1 MSAFERWDPA
11 AYLRHYYAAVGDDES
26 ATLRFLVQELARFGP
41 AGSALDFGAG
51 PTLHHLL
58 PLAPQVRHIDVA
70 DVLPRNLA
78 EIRRWLAGRADA
90 HDWRAF
96 TRAVLACEGRRSDAA
111 AVAER
116 EALLRRR
123 VAGLLHGDAAAP
135 QPLGATGRRRYDIV
149 LSCFCADSAT
159 ADKPTC
165 RRYLRHIAGL
175 LAPGGLLL
183 VACLRRC
190 TAYHVGTRSYP
201 CAGIDEDDLQHW
213 FADPALGLRL
223 GRLEVAPVPRQR
235 HLGYAGIVLAA
246 ARRQWRCGASG
257 SSFGFTS
264 PSASAK
270 CCLSSASTASTAAFS
285 PASN

>member
-11 AYLRHYYAAVGDDES
+11 AYLRHYYAAVADDED
-26 ATLRFLVQELARFGP
+26 ATLRFLMQELAGSGP
-41 AGSALDFGAG
+41 ADSALDFGAG

-58 PLAPQVRHIDVA
+58 PLAPLVRRIDVA
-70 DVLPRNLA
+70 DVLPGNLA
-78 EIRRWLAGRADA
+78 EIRRWLAGRAGA
-90 HDWRAF
+90 HDWSAF

-123 VAGLLHGDAAAP
+123 VARLLHGDAAAP
-135 QPLGATGRRRYDIV
+135 QPLGAAG
-149 LSCFCADSAT
+149 AT

-190 TAYHVGTRSYP
+190 TAYHVGARSYP
-201 CAGIDEDDLQHW
+201 CAGVDEDDLQDW
-213 FADPALGLRL
+213 FADPDLGLRL
-223 GRLEVAPVPRQR
+223 RRLEVAPVPRQR

-246 ARRQWRCGASG
+246 ARSQLRCGASG
-257 SSFGFTS
+257 SSFGFTW
-264 PSASAK
+264 PSASGK
-270 CCLSSASTASTAAFS
+270 CCVSKASTASTAAFS